1 MHEKEIP
8 SARLSAKNAG
18 GGVYLR
24 DTTVWEHLC
33 CEPMELQCSCSG
45 VGEPENE
52 AMITEQLK
60 FCLSVCSLQRT
71 YHALFFL

>member
-1 MHEKEIP
+1 MRGKEIP

-18 GGVYLR
+18 GGAYLR

-33 CEPMELQCSCSG
+33 CEPMELQCSCSR

-60 FCLSVCSLQRT
+60 FCLC
-71 YHALFFL
+71 ALPLISCYFPSRYI